1 MNGCFWKMVHY
12 FQHKFYNL
20 PQKKGCRKAVF
31 FLMKYEKFIH
41 IENINDFSKKEE
53 LYKMH
58 EIIKKNSVPY

>member
-1 MNGCFWKMVHY
+1 MDVFRRWYIIFSISFTICR
-12 FQHKFYNL
+12 
-20 PQKKGCRKAVF
+20 KKGCRKAVF

>member
-1 MNGCFWKMVHY
+1 MILRKDGKR
-12 FQHKFYNL
+12 FYYAKECGWEITL
-20 PQKKGCRKAVF
+20 P
-31 FLMKYEKFIH
+31 H

>member
-1 MNGCFWKMVHY
+1 MDVFRRWY
-12 FQHKFYNL
+12 IIFSISFQFAA
-20 PQKKGCRKAVF
+20 KKGCRKAVF

>member
-1 MNGCFWKMVHY
+1 MVHY

-20 PQKKGCRKAVF
+20 PQKKAAERRSF